1 MTSDLLSDGV
11 SEENLQGRGESL
23 CVGSMCRF
31 WGVFFGTIVYCRM
44 NTILGKSEH

>member
-23 CVGSMCRF
+23 CVGSICRF
-31 WGVFFGTIVYCRM
+31 WGFFLERLCIV
-44 NTILGKSEH
+44 E